1 LQRLAEIR
9 GHIKSVSGIRQVC
22 RTMAT
27 VSSAKLS
34 KARDQALGLR
44 VYSGKL
50 RGVVERQQAALGQS
64 GTDIASLSP
73 LLVEPVEP
81 KKLLVL
87 ALGGDR
93 GLCGGYNIAIS
104 RTARAFVEEKADAG
118 YEVAFSVLGGRVERY
133 VRRLDAYEVE
143 NTWTWPRQGVTA
155 ELVDELYELVSG
167 AFTGGTADEVWC
179 AYTQFISPVQREP
192 RVIRLLPIVAEAGP
206 SDETEV
212 VEWVYEP
219 RRDPTIREAVERLA
233 RAQVEDVIL
242 ESYASE
248 HAARMVT
255 MEEASERADKMLAE
269 LMVRANRVRRES
281 VTADLLGV
289 LVSRRVGREATR
301 NVAKR

>member
-1 LQRLAEIR
+1 VQRLAEIR

-34 KARDQALGLR
+34 KARERALGLR
-44 VYSGKL
+44 VYSGRL
-50 RGVVERQQAALGQS
+50 RRVVERQQAALAGA
-64 GTDIASLSP
+64 GTDLAGLSP
-73 LLVEPVEP
+73 LLVERAGS
-81 KKLLVL
+81 KKVLVL
-87 ALGGDR
+87 AIGGDR

-104 RTARAFVEEKADAG
+104 RAARAWAEERARAG
-118 YEVAFSVLGGRVERY
+118 YEVAFATLGGRVERY
-133 VRRLDAYEVE
+133 VRRLETYEVQD
-143 NTWTWPRQGVTA
+143 TWLWPRQGVTA
-155 ELVDELYELVSG
+155 ALVDEIYELVSA
-167 AFTGGTADEVWC
+167 AFMGGTADEVWC

-192 RVIRLLPIVAEAGP
+192 RVTRLLPIVAEARP
-206 SDETEV
+206 SREADILT
-212 VEWVYEP
+212 WVYEP
-219 RRDPTIREAVERLA
+219 DRDAAIREAVERLA

-242 ESYASE
+242 ESFASE

-289 LVSRRVGREATR
+289 LVSRRVGRKAASD
-301 NVAKR
+301 VAKR